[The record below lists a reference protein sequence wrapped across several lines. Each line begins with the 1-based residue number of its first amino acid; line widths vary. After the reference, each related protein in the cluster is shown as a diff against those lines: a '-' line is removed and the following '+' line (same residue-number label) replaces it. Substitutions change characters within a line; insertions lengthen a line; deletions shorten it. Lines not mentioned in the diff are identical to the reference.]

1 MFNKL
6 SGLSNYLIEDTGKI
20 FSLSKK
26 DYINVYENNCGYNFV
41 SLKTDEGKWK
51 SFYVHRLVAEAFL
64 NNPNDYP
71 NVLHLD
77 DNPKN
82 NNKSNL
88 KWGTQ
93 SENINLCVQHNRI
106 SRNNKYLKNPIEWK
120 LKDPT
125 GKIYITKN
133 LKEFCLEK
141 NIDPAAMSKVING
154 VEGRTQHKG
163 WTRA

>member
-6 SGLSNYLIEDTGKI
+6 KELSNYLVEDTGKI

-26 DYINVYENNCGYNFV
+26 NYINVYENNCGYNFV

-51 SFYVHRLVAEAFL
+51 TFYVHRLVAEAFL
-64 NNPNDYP
+64 NNPNNFP

-82 NNKSNL
+82 NNLSNL

-93 SENINLCVQHNRI
+93 TENMNLCVQHNRI

-120 LKDPT
+120 LKDPN
-125 GKIYITKN
+125 GKIHITRN

-141 NIDPAAMSKVING
+141 NIDPAAMSKVVNG
-154 VEGRTQHKG
+154 VEGRKQHKG